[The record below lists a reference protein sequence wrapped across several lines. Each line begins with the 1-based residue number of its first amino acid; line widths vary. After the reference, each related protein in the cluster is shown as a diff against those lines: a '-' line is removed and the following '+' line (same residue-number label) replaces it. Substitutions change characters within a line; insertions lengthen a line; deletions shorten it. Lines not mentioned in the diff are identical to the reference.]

1 MAVARATVNGLLQVA
16 RENRIS
22 MADLKK
28 SSWSIGASGEDQPEP
43 ELERAV
49 SKVCDSTSMIEEPSA
64 KRTRSSVAARSASTR
79 ELFGDSVEESNEPTA
94 QAEQQ
99 MRARSLV
106 VVLSADEEP
115 AGGGMIAVPSADQLA
130 LDVSS
135 IDGNEPL
142 QKSADQT
149 PDAPLE
155 RSKNVRHADL

>member
-43 ELERAV
+43 ELERGV
-49 SKVCDSTSMIEEPSA
+49 SKVCDSTSMIGEPSA
-64 KRTRSSVAARSASTR
+64 KRQRSSVTARSASTR
-79 ELFGDSVEESNEPTA
+79 ELFGDSAEESNAPTA

-99 MRARSLV
+99 MRAKSLV

-115 AGGGMIAVPSADQLA
+115 AAGGMIAVPSADQLA

-135 IDGNEPL
+135 IDGNDPL
-142 QKSADQT
+142 MKSFD
-149 PDAPLE
+149 
-155 RSKNVRHADL
+155 